1 MVANDG
7 VGLAAPQIGLPVRLF
22 VAEGTNPESGK
33 HFKIAMANPTI
44 IKSEGE
50 QVGVDGC
57 LSIPGY
63 YGVNVRRA
71 ESVVVRGQ
79 DLQGKPLRVSAQGYF
94 AWALQHE
101 IDHLD
106 GVLYLDRL
114 ERPEDLRRVGTEDET
129 ETAISIE

>member
-63 YGVNVRRA
+63 YGVNVRRV